1 MVTSRAQIKETAGKG
16 DTPHL
21 ILTYELLHS
30 LKQRF
35 GGREGQN
42 VNKDRRPK
50 LPKGCVFMSS
60 SWVNRD
66 GRRAGPQACELLLS
80 LP

>member
-1 MVTSRAQIKETAGKG
+1 MVTSRAQIKEKAGEG

-21 ILTYELLHS
+21 ILTYELLVS

-50 LPKGCVFMSS
+50 LSKGWVFMSS
-60 SWVNRD
+60 LWVNRD
-66 GRRAGPQACELLLS
+66 VGREGAPGL
-80 LP
+80 

>member
-1 MVTSRAQIKETAGKG
+1 MVTSRAQIKETAGEG

-21 ILTYELLHS
+21 ILTYELLVS

-50 LPKGCVFMSS
+50 LPKGWVFMSS
-60 SWVNRD
+60 PWVNRD
-66 GRRAGPQACELLLS
+66 GRRKEASGL
-80 LP
+80 